1 MAASM
6 AGRSTIVRTLC
17 RVSANPVPRRT
28 PFSVPLRTSNFTPP
42 RTPIFHSLPLRL
54 LRRELSSFQ
63 PLHSAI
69 ASAYLV
75 SKLPSEASTFSEGRF
90 ANYVSPI

>member
-6 AGRSTIVRTLC
+6 AGRSTILRTLC
-17 RVSANPVPRRT
+17 RTSANSGPRRT
-28 PFSVPLRTSNFTPP
+28 PFSVPLRTSNFIPS
-42 RTPIFHSLPLRL
+42 RTPIFHPLPLRL

-75 SKLPSEASTFSEGRF
+75 SRLPSEASAFSQGRF
-90 ANYVSPI
+90 VNYLSPI